1 MSFTSPLHG
10 MRLRAVSEGTALV
23 EKVIFLVIGFYV
35 SAYTLPGAFTAIAT
49 TAMTS
54 VSGGVIS
61 LFQNLLPLIGIVV
74 VVLLFIKSVR

>member
-1 MSFTSPLHG
+1 MQINSGFYNI
-10 MRLRAVSEGTALV
+10 RAIANEGTALV

-35 SAYTLPGAFTAIAT
+35 SAYTLPGAFTSIAT

-54 VSGGVIS
+54 VSPGVIS